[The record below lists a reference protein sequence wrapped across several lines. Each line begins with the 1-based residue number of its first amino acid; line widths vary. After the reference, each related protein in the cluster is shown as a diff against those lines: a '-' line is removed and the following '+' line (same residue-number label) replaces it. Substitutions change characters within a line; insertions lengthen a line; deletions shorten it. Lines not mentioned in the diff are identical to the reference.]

1 MELNPRQQKLA
12 FAVIVVILAGLGVYL
27 LLPQATGSP
36 RAATSTA
43 PTPPPTAAEVS
54 PAAPSTPLQSQ
65 PVATPSA
72 SGAANIFSWLPFTP
86 ADLTK
91 AASVTIQAAASYDTF
106 RYDESATTYGN
117 RLSGLVTSQYLTVL
131 EGDYSTYGVAKQR
144 TKDKEVSTASAMINS
159 LRAFSPSSITFVVTI
174 SQHVK
179 KTSGTSSPSS
189 RFAITVVQVGGAWQV
204 DQIQPASAGNQ

>member
-1 MELNPRQQKLA
+1 MELTPRQQKLA

-72 SGAANIFSWLPFTP
+72 SAAVNIFSWLPFTP

-117 RLSGLVTSQYLTVL
+117 RMSGLVTSQYLQVL
-131 EGDYSTYGVAKQR
+131 ESDYATFGVAKQR
-144 TKDKEVSTASAMINS
+144 TKQKEISSASAGITS
-159 LRAFSPSSITFVVTI
+159 LRAFGGSSLPFVVTI
-174 SQHVK
+174 SQRIQ
-179 KTSGTSSPSS
+179 TTTGTTSPSS
-189 RFAITVVQVGGAWQV
+189 QFAITVVNTGG
-204 DQIQPASAGNQ
+204 

>member
-43 PTPPPTAAEVS
+43 PTPSPTAAEMS

-65 PVATPSA
+65 PV
-72 SGAANIFSWLPFTP
+72 TP